1 MASKD
6 DDEQEKTIAEDIVV
20 TKYQTAA
27 EVTNKALKAVIA
39 QCVAGASVRDL
50 CKAGDASMEEELTK
64 VYRKDK
70 TMKKGI
76 AFPTCVAVNH
86 CIGHYSPLNS
96 DPDTTLADGDLVKID
111 LGSHVDGF
119 PAVVAYSLVVGAGKE
134 NKVTGRKADVLL
146 AAHYAFE
153 AALRLIKPG
162 QENSTVTEMVTK
174 IAEQFKTKPIE
185 GMLSHQLQQNVING
199 EKTIIQNPNEGQ
211 RKEHD
216 KCDFEKHEVYGLDV
230 LISTGEGTAR
240 ELDARTTVYK
250 KTDEVYSLKMKTSRE
265 FLSQVNKK
273 CGTMPFNLRIM
284 DDERKAKLG
293 VVECVNH
300 RLIEPFQVLYEKPD
314 HLVAQFKTTILLMPN
329 STRKITGVPFD
340 PETCKSEHEIKDDD
354 AKSLLATP
362 LDKKSANKKKK
373 KAAAAPPQAVPV
385 AAKD

>member
-1 MASKD
+1 MASKE

-27 EVTNKALKAVIA
+27 EVANKALKAVMA
-39 QCVAGASVRDL
+39 KCVAGASVRDL
-50 CKAGDASMEEELTK
+50 CKTGDRVLEEELAK

-70 TMKKGI
+70 NLKKGI

-86 CIGHYSPLNS
+86 CIGHFSPLDS
-96 DPDTTLADGDLVKID
+96 DPDVTLADGDLVKID

-119 PAVVAYSLVVGAGKE
+119 PAVVAHSLVVGADKE
-134 NKVTGRKADVLL
+134 NPVTGRKADVLL

-153 AALRLIKPG
+153 AALRLVKPA
-162 QENSTVTEMVTK
+162 QENYTVTDMVTK
-174 IAEQFKTKPIE
+174 IAAEYKTKPIE
-185 GMLSHQLQQNVING
+185 GMLSHQLKQNVING
-199 EKTIIQNPNEGQ
+199 DKTIIQNPTEGQ

-230 LISTGEGTAR
+230 LISTGDGTAR

-273 CGTMPFNLRIM
+273 CGTMPFNLRGM
-284 DDERKAKLG
+284 DDEKKAKLG

-314 HLVAQFKTTILLMPN
+314 QLVAQFKSTILLMPN
-329 STRKITGVPFD
+329 ATRKITGVPFD
-340 PETCKSEHEIKDDD
+340 PTTCRAEHSIED
-354 AKSLLATP
+354 ADVKSLLATP
-362 LDKKSANKKKK
+362 MDKKSANKKKK
-373 KAAAAPPQAVPV
+373 KPTVPEAVPV
-385 AAKD
+385 AKE